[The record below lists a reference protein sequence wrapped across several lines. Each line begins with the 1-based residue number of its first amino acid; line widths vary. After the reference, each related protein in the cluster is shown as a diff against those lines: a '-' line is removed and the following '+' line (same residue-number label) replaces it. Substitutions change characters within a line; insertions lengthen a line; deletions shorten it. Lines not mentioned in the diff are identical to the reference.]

1 MNVRF
6 AHEEC
11 SEAASWLFGELAF
24 WNFGIL
30 ADWNSALRGIEIKD
44 FWWMFASLT
53 RNARVLAKQAMNAIV
68 LRGIFAVANDECSLR
83 SRRMQRSCE
92 KNKMLKSQFPKLLI
106 WFFLSIYYCSI
117 IFHKFLCLCMFLH
130 VKVLTL

>member
-44 FWWMFASLT
+44 F
-53 RNARVLAKQAMNAIV
+53 
-68 LRGIFAVANDECSLR
+68 
-83 SRRMQRSCE
+83 
-92 KNKMLKSQFPKLLI
+92 
-106 WFFLSIYYCSI
+106 
-117 IFHKFLCLCMFLH
+117 
-130 VKVLTL
+130 